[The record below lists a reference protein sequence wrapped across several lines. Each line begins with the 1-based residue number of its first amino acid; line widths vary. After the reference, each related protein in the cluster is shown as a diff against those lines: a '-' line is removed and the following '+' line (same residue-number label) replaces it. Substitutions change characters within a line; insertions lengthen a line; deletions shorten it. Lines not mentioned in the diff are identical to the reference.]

1 MKKRLFFLSLVIA
14 LAINA
19 MAYQSMLVDGRV
31 WTVVHGPG
39 FYAKYDTVMY
49 KVDGDTIIEAETYKI
64 CLISNEDTWA
74 EMCYLREDTEKQQVW
89 IRDVNSFE
97 DKLLFDFMLNVGDT
111 LNYRSRVCEHIT
123 TETDNLGRELK
134 KFILT
139 DQTYIEGYGYE
150 SIEPKGY
157 DKGSTIFLCVT
168 EGNDTLID
176 FQKESQLY
184 KPMVIDGY
192 SWNVVS
198 SSLQMFP
205 DIKTYS
211 TAKQKIEGDSIV
223 DGIVYKK
230 FWLYSDANSDKRS
243 LVVLLREDIEEQKV
257 FAYDKGVEVLLYDLG
272 VEVGD
277 TIKVLGDLSYLAYS
291 SNSVSIKE
299 NLSLVVENI
308 DFIEDPIYGTLKVIT
323 YYNADPNFN
332 GFKCT
337 IYERY
342 GMTTGWLLN
351 NSIARV
357 GGASQRVIC
366 AFDENDELVLKREY
380 TITGYGEVKDCYI
393 KEKIGTNIETPQK
406 EENIY
411 YNSLGK
417 TLYFDVENAEIITI
431 YDAMGKMVVNRE
443 LTAGAKAISL
453 DLNVGIYIVNI
464 STDIQQSIRTK
475 IIVK

>member
-1 MKKRLFFLSLVIA
+1 MKRLLSISCLVFMV
-14 LAINA
+14 INA
-19 MAYQSMLVDGRV
+19 MAYQ
-31 WTVVHGPG
+31 
-39 FYAKYDTVMY
+39 A
-49 KVDGDTIIEAETYKI
+49 
-64 CLISNEDTWA
+64 
-74 EMCYLREDTEKQQVW
+74 
-89 IRDVNSFE
+89 
-97 DKLLFDFMLNVGDT
+97 
-111 LNYRSRVCEHIT
+111 
-123 TETDNLGRELK
+123 
-134 KFILT
+134 
-139 DQTYIEGYGYE
+139 
-150 SIEPKGY
+150 
-157 DKGSTIFLCVT
+157 
-168 EGNDTLID
+168 
-176 FQKESQLY
+176 
-184 KPMVIDGY
+184 MVIDGY

-205 DIKTYS
+205 NIKTYS

-272 VEVGD
+272 VELGD

-299 NLSLVVENI
+299 NLAIVVDNI
-308 DFIEDPIYGTLKVIT
+308 DFIEDPIYGTLKVVT

-337 IYERY
+337 VYERY
-342 GMTTGWLLN
+342 GMTTGWLQN
-351 NSIARV
+351 NCIARV

-393 KEKIGTNIETPQK
+393 KEEIGTNIEIPQK

-411 YNSLGK
+411 YNSKEK
-417 TLYFDVENAEIITI
+417 TLYFDAENTEMITI

-443 LTAGAKAISL
+443 LTADAKAISL
-453 DLNVGIYIVNI
+453 DLNAGIYIVNI
-464 STDIQQSIRTK
+464 STDNQQSIRTK